1 MKLDLHIE
9 RLVIDGSPL
18 GPGQEG
24 VLERAVAEELRGL
37 LLAGGID
44 GLGELGGLA
53 EGGARPT
60 LAGGSVDWRPASGA
74 GGLGRAIARAA
85 HDGLTG
91 PGGGRR
97 GGAP

>member
-18 GPGQEG
+18 GPGQEA

-44 GLGELGGLA
+44 RLGGLA
-53 EGGARPT
+53 EGGARPALT
-60 LAGGSVDWRPASGA
+60 GGSVDWRPASGA

-85 HDGLTG
+85 HDGLSG

-97 GGAP
+97 GNAP